1 VSNFPET
8 KLFSHGFCP
17 CFDCTT
23 FYLNSLTATLT
34 DKVMVVTITA

>member
-1 VSNFPET
+1 MSNLAET

-17 CFDCTT
+17 RFYCTT
-23 FYLNSLTATLT
+23 FYFNSLTATLT